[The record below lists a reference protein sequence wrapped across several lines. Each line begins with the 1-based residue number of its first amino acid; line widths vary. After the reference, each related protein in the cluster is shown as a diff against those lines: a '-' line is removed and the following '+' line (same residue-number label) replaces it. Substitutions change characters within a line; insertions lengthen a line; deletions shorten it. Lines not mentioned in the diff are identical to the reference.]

1 MPKFYLDYR
10 LIIPVLC
17 LSSLGLLVLRSIAPD
32 LIVAQ
37 LSFYAAFVVVFLL
50 FSALDYRIFS
60 SLSWPVYL
68 ISIIFL
74 ITTLFFGISTRG
86 AVRWLQIGNFTLQ
99 PSEIIKPFLL
109 MTFASL
115 AASKNPRRLWWML
128 AAGFVPLL
136 IIFIQPDL
144 GTCLVLLVGFLTS
157 LTVVIPPRKMF
168 VALLAGL
175 ILIMPVYGFILR
187 DYQRQRLIT
196 YVNPYSDPLGNGYH
210 IIQSLIAVGS
220 GGLFGR
226 GLGLGTQSQLR
237 FLPEHHTDFIFASV
251 AEELGFAGSVVI
263 ISLFLAL
270 LWRIYRISQTT
281 VDNIATVFCLS
292 IASMLT
298 FQIFINIGMN
308 IGLVP
313 VTGITLPFVSSGG
326 SSLISLAI
334 MMGMVNSV
342 SNRYN

>member
-1 MPKFYLDYR
+1 
-10 LIIPVLC
+10 
-17 LSSLGLLVLRSIAPD
+17 
-32 LIVAQ
+32 
-37 LSFYAAFVVVFLL
+37 
-50 FSALDYRIFS
+50 
-60 SLSWPVYL
+60 
-68 ISIIFL
+68 
-74 ITTLFFGISTRG
+74 
-86 AVRWLQIGNFTLQ
+86 
-99 PSEIIKPFLL
+99 
-109 MTFASL
+109 
-115 AASKNPRRLWWML
+115 
-128 AAGFVPLL
+128 
-136 IIFIQPDL
+136 
-144 GTCLVLLVGFLTS
+144 
-157 LTVVIPPRKMF
+157 MF

-226 GLGLGTQSQLR
+226 GLGRGTQSQLR

>member
-226 GLGLGTQSQLR
+226 GLGRGTQSQLR